1 MTARAGQAP
10 TGSRWERLGPPRR
23 LDSAG
28 YESTPKDYEVEGLFG
43 TNTGD
48 LVEARSF
55 DMTFREMVDGVLKTH
70 PHKQQVRY
78 DRNVSLED
86 LVAEVPACYLRFYD
100 TYDHEQGDPKPWEA
114 VFRAHVLR
122 CVKGW
127 KNATALWRYLKEN
140 PFLCTQLG
148 FEDIPDQSTLWRAWE
163 YRLEGVHDAVRDAA
177 EVVVDIAQYHDI
189 PAPEA
194 EFLPN
199 QPTDTITTSKSKDT
213 LAREK
218 AREVWKGAK
227 PIVEDCFHLDR
238 AGNAS
243 IPEGSFW
250 EQQAYLGMRTDMHP
264 NDGAQSFAE
273 DTTRRRTPSGDSHRL
288 QTRTLGIERLRT
300 MLRETARTLVA
311 RAKSEDKM
319 GRKQMAAIDI
329 TKGNPWGGEVT
340 CDSNGKNKE
349 PWLLGYKGEDGPFFQ
364 WAVIKIVGHDVPL
377 ILDAVPVDRGRKRAD
392 LVDDLL
398 DGATDVVPGL
408 DLVMMDREF
417 ANGGVKDACEKHD
430 IYYLNP
436 GVVRSSS
443 DHEHQIA
450 RLARE
455 DKDFDVVEQER
466 LDGGP
471 TRKAIYLPKREWERE
486 DEDDDDGTD
495 MTIRQELIEDFEDVG
510 DTTPL
515 SEDRNSDS
523 PLSNL
528 LDDVAEEEKIDGPA
542 RVEAPTVPFE
552 TNLPWVDVDPDDER
566 EMKHQIGRL
575 MSRYKRRWGIE
586 NGFKKLKTFLAE
598 TQSPDHRFR
607 YFNFA
612 FACVL
617 YNCWRLVDILVQLE
631 LESEV
636 GDGPAISA
644 NSFLTFAKKNYG
656 LDPPD

>member
-1 MTARAGQAP
+1 MTRTAAQAP
-10 TGSRWERLGPPRR
+10 TGSRWERLGPRR
-23 LDSAG
+23 HLDSAG
-28 YESTPKDYEVEGLFG
+28 YESTPKDYDVDGLYT

-55 DMTFREMVDGVLKTH
+55 DMTFREMVDGVLTTY
-70 PHKQQVRY
+70 PREQQVRH
-78 DRNVSLED
+78 DRSVTLED
-86 LVAEVPACYLRFYD
+86 IVAEVPACYLRFYD
-100 TYDHEQGDPKPWEA
+100 TFDHEQGDPKPWEA

-127 KNATALWRYLKEN
+127 KGETTLWKYLKQK
-140 PFLCTQLG
+140 PFLTTQLG
-148 FEDIPDQSTLWRAWE
+148 FDEIPDQSTLWRAWE
-163 YRLEGVHDAVRDAA
+163 DRLKDVRDAVRDAA
-177 EVVVDIAQYHDI
+177 EVVVDIARYHDI
-189 PAPEA
+189 PAPEP
-194 EFLPN
+194 EFLPD
-199 QPTDTITTSKSKDT
+199 QPMDTVTRSKSKDT

-238 AGNAS
+238 SGNAS
-243 IPEGSFW
+243 IPEGAFW
-250 EQQAYLGMRTDMHP
+250 EQQSYFGMRSDMHP
-264 NDGAQSFAE
+264 NDGAQSFAT
-273 DTTRRRTPSGDSHRL
+273 DSTRTETPSGDSHRL
-288 QTRTLGIERLRT
+288 QTKTLGVERIRT
-300 MLRETARTLVA
+300 MLRDTSRTLVKQ
-311 RAKSEDKM
+311 AKAKDKM
-319 GRKQMAAIDI
+319 GRKQMAAIDF
-329 TKGNPWGGEVT
+329 TKGNPWSGHVER
-340 CDSNGKNKE
+340 DSSGQNQE
-349 PWLLGYKGEDGPFFQ
+349 PWILGYKGDDGPFFQ
-364 WAVIKIVGHDVPL
+364 WAVIKLVGHDVPL
-377 ILDAVPVDRGRKRAD
+377 ILDTVPVVRSRTRAD
-392 LVDDLL
+392 IVDDLL
-398 DGATDVVPGL
+398 DGATEIVPGL

-417 ANGGVKDACEKHD
+417 APDGVKEVCEEHD
-430 IYYLNP
+430 VYYLNP

-450 RLARE
+450 KLASK

-466 LDGGP
+466 LDDRP
-471 TRKAIYLPKREWERE
+471 TRKAVYLPKREWERE
-486 DEDDDDGTD
+486 EEDDGGTD
-495 MTIRQELIEDFEDVG
+495 VTIRQELIEDFEDIG

-515 SEDRNSDS
+515 SEDRDGDS

-528 LDDVAEEEKIDGPA
+528 LDEVAEEEEIKEPA

-575 MSRYKRRWGIE
+575 MVRYKQRWGIE

-617 YNCWRLVDILVQLE
+617 YNCWRLVDILVQLK
-631 LESEV
+631 LHGEV
-636 GDGPAISA
+636 GDQPAVSS
-644 NSFLTFAKKNYG
+644 NSFLTFAKKSYG

>member
-1 MTARAGQAP
+1 MTARVGQAP
-10 TGSRWERLGPPRR
+10 TGSRWERLGPARR

-28 YESTPKDYEVEGLFG
+28 YESTPKDYKVEGLYG
-43 TNTGD
+43 ADTGEV
-48 LVEARSF
+48 VEARSF
-55 DMTFREMVDGVLKTH
+55 DMTFREMVDGALSSY
-70 PHKQQVRY
+70 PYQQQIRH
-78 DRNVSLED
+78 DRSVSLED
-86 LVAEVPACYLRFYD
+86 LVTEVPTCYLRFYD
-100 TYDHEQGDPKPWEA
+100 TYDHKQGDPKPWEA

-127 KNATALWRYLKEN
+127 KNETKLWKYLKQQ

-163 YRLEGVHDAVRDAA
+163 DRLVEVQEAVRDAA
-177 EVVVDIAQYHDI
+177 EVVVDIARYHDI
-189 PAPEA
+189 PAPEP

-199 QPTDTITTSKSKDT
+199 QPTDTVTKSKSKDT

-227 PIVEDCFHLDR
+227 PIVEDCFYLDR
-238 AGNAS
+238 GDNSS
-243 IPEGSFW
+243 IPEGAFW
-250 EQQAYLGMRTDMHP
+250 EQQSYLGMRTDMHP

-273 DTTRRRTPSGDSHRL
+273 DTTRDRTPSGDSHRL
-288 QTRTLGIERLRT
+288 QTKRLGIDRTRT
-300 MLRETARTLVA
+300 MLRESARTLVA
-311 RAKSEDKM
+311 RAKSRDQM

-329 TKGNPWGGEVT
+329 TKGNPWSGEVT
-340 CDSNGKNKE
+340 RNSSGRNQE
-349 PWLLGYKGEDGPFFQ
+349 PWILGYKGDDGPFFQ
-364 WAVIKIVGHDVPL
+364 WAVIKLVGHDVPL
-377 ILDAVPVDRGRKRAD
+377 ILDAIPVERGRKRAD

-398 DGATDVVPGL
+398 EGATDVAPGL

-417 ANGGVKDACEKHD
+417 ANDGVKDACEKHD
-430 IYYLNP
+430 VYYLNP
-436 GVVRSSS
+436 AVVRSSS

-450 RLARE
+450 KLASE
-455 DKDFDVVEQER
+455 DKDFDVVKQER
-466 LDGGP
+466 LDDGP
-471 TRKAIYLPKREWERE
+471 TRKAVYLPKREWGRE
-486 DEDDDDGTD
+486 EEDGDGPEV
-495 MTIRQELIEDFEDVG
+495 TIRQELLDEFSDVG
-510 DTTPL
+510 NTTPL
-515 SEDRNSDS
+515 SKDRDADS
-523 PLSNL
+523 PLGNL
-528 LDDVAEEEKIDGPA
+528 LDEVREEEEIDEPA

-552 TNLPWVDVDPDDER
+552 TNLPWVDVEPEDER

-631 LESEV
+631 LDGEV
-636 GDGPAISA
+636 SDGPAISA
-644 NSFLTFAKKNYG
+644 NSFLTFAKKSYG

>member
-1 MTARAGQAP
+1 MTARARQAP
-10 TGSRWERLGPPRR
+10 TGSRWERLDSPRR
-23 LDSAG
+23 LDSAD
-28 YESTPKDYEVEGLFG
+28 YESTPKDYEVEGIFT

-55 DMTFREMVDGVLKTH
+55 DMTFKEMVDGVLRSY
-70 PHKQQVRY
+70 PYQQQIRY
-78 DRNVSLED
+78 DRSATLED
-86 LVAEVPACYLRFYD
+86 LVSEVPACYLRFYD
-100 TYDHEQGDPKPWEA
+100 TYDHQQGDPKPWEA

-127 KNATALWRYLKEN
+127 KNATKLYRYLKQN

-163 YRLEGVHDAVRDAA
+163 DRLGNVQEAVRDAA
-177 EVVVDIAQYHDI
+177 EIVVDIARYHDI
-189 PAPEA
+189 PAPEP
-194 EFLPN
+194 EFLPD
-199 QPTDTITTSKSKDT
+199 QPTGMVTKSKSKDT

-238 AGNAS
+238 GDNAS
-243 IPEGSFW
+243 IPEGAFW
-250 EQQAYLGMRTDMHP
+250 EQQAYLGMRSDLHP
-264 NDGAQSFAE
+264 NDGAGNFAQ
-273 DTTRRRTPSGDSHRL
+273 DSTRERTPSGDSHRL
-288 QTRTLGIERLRT
+288 QTKNLGVERIRT
-300 MLRETARTLVA
+300 MLRETARTLVT
-311 RAKSEDKM
+311 RAKSKDKM
-319 GRKQMAAIDI
+319 GRKQMTALDL
-329 TKGNPWGGEVT
+329 TKGSPWGGEVT
-340 CDSNGKNKE
+340 RNSSGENQE
-349 PWLLGYKGEDGPFFQ
+349 PWILGYKGEDGPFFQ
-364 WAVIKIVGHDVPL
+364 WAVIKLVGHDVPL
-377 ILDAVPVDRGRKRAD
+377 ILDAVPVERGRKRAD
-392 LVDDLL
+392 IVDDLL

-417 ANGGVKDACEKHD
+417 ATDGVKDACEDHD
-430 IYYLNP
+430 VHYLNP

-450 RLARE
+450 KLASE

-466 LDGGP
+466 LDDGP
-471 TRKAIYLPKREWERE
+471 TRKAVYLPKREWERE
-486 DEDDDDGTD
+486 EKDDDGTD
-495 MTIRQELIEDFEDVG
+495 VTIRQELIEDFEDVG

-515 SEDRNSDS
+515 SEDRDGDS
-523 PLSNL
+523 PLGNL
-528 LDDVAEEEKIDGPA
+528 LNEVANEEEIDEPV
-542 RVEAPTVPFE
+542 RIEAPTVSFE
-552 TNLPWVDVDPDDER
+552 TNLPWVDVDPADER

-575 MSRYKRRWGIE
+575 MVRYKRRWGIE

-631 LESEV
+631 LDGEV
-636 GDGPAISA
+636 GDKPAITA
-644 NSFLTFAKKNYG
+644 NSFLTFAKKSYG